1 MGGSTYA
8 LLAVLLAVDPGTPAT
23 QGTAP
28 AASNETATEAGVA
41 PVELIPRL
49 ELRQSFAK
57 LESGASVHITT
68 TEIDIGFVRRVLL
81 RYEGQVRVVSSP
93 TAGQVSGFGDA
104 QVTAIGLIASAP
116 RYVAVVIVGGVF
128 DTASQAPLGDG
139 KQQLVLGGAAAV
151 SPVRWW
157 LPYLIVQEQV
167 SVAGDSARPDVNQ
180 LVGRLGNIVFGP
192 GYTWYKLDLDG
203 LLDFQ
208 RDAGQLLGRLEAGS
222 LLVGRTGL
230 FIRAGTQ
237 LAGMRQV
244 DYSIEVGIRYLFR
257 LDKGR

>member
-1 MGGSTYA
+1 MAGPSYV
-8 LLAVLLAVDPGTPAT
+8 LLAVLLAADPSTAKTEGA
-23 QGTAP
+23 AP
-28 AASNETATEAGVA
+28 AAAEDDATEAGVS
-41 PVELIPRL
+41 PVQLIPRL

-57 LESGASVHITT
+57 LEGGTSVHITT

-104 QVTAIGLIASAP
+104 QVTALGLIASAP
-116 RYVAVVIVGGVF
+116 RYVAVAIVGGIF
-128 DTASQAPLGDG
+128 DTASQAPLGEG

-157 LPYLIVQEQV
+157 LPYLVVQEQV
-167 SVAGDSARPDVNQ
+167 SVAGDSARPDINQ

-192 GYTWYKLDLDG
+192 GFTWYKLDLDW

-222 LLVGRTGL
+222 LLIGRTGL
-230 FIRAGTQ
+230 FMRAGTQ
-237 LAGMRQV
+237 LAGTRQL
-244 DYSIEVGIRYLFR
+244 DYSMEVGIRYLFR
-257 LDKGR
+257 LEKGR

>member
-1 MGGSTYA
+1 MAGSSYA
-8 LLAVLLAVDPGTPAT
+8 LLAVLLAADPAAPATEGGSSGTPA
-23 QGTAP
+23 G
-28 AASNETATEAGVA
+28 EATEAGVA

-57 LESGASVHITT
+57 LEGGASVHITT
-68 TEIDIGFVRRVLL
+68 TEIDIGFAGRVLL
-81 RYEGQVRVVSSP
+81 RYEGEIRVISSP
-93 TAGQVSGFGDA
+93 TAGQISGFGDA
-104 QVTAIGLIASAP
+104 RVSAIGLIASAP
-116 RYVAVVIVGGVF
+116 RYVAVVIAGGVF
-128 DTASQAPLGDG
+128 NTASQPPLGDG

-157 LPYLIVQEQV
+157 LPYLIVQEEV
-167 SVAGDSARPDVNQ
+167 SVAGDSARPDINQ

-192 GYTWYKLDLDG
+192 GFTWYKLDLDG

-208 RDAGQLLGRLEAGS
+208 RDAGQLFGRLEAGS

-237 LAGMRQV
+237 LAGTRQL
-244 DYSIEVGIRYLFR
+244 DYSMEVGIRYLFR
-257 LDKGR
+257 LEKGR

>member
-1 MGGSTYA
+1 MAGLSHV
-8 LLAVLLAVDPGTPAT
+8 LLAVLLAAEPAAPAT
-23 QGTAP
+23 EGAASGTAP
-28 AASNETATEAGVA
+28 GEATEAGVA

-57 LESGASVHITT
+57 LESGTSVHITT
-68 TEIDIGFVRRVLL
+68 TEIDIGFVGRVLL
-81 RYEGQVRVVSSP
+81 RYEGQIRVISSP
-93 TAGQVSGFGDA
+93 TAGQISGFGDA
-104 QVTAIGLIASAP
+104 RVSAIGLVASAP
-116 RYVAVVIVGGVF
+116 RYVAVVIAGGVF
-128 DTASQAPLGDG
+128 NTASQAPLGDG

-151 SPVRWW
+151 APVRWW
-157 LPYLIVQEQV
+157 LPYLLVQEEV

-192 GYTWYKLDLDG
+192 GFTWYKVDLDW

-237 LAGMRQV
+237 LAGTRQL
-244 DYSIEVGIRYLFR
+244 DYSMEVGIRYLFR
-257 LDKGR
+257 LEKGR